1 MQNKLEETYK
11 TQKTNKSNK
20 SIYSNNEIQV
30 ENNFRCLLNNSN
42 QNISRIVSYKKKE
55 EYNNQTQNNLSAI
68 NQNKLNISYINNI
81 SDFNGISNIFE
92 SSILSDKTYQISN
105 INISF
110 NLNNED
116 DYFKEI
122 LKKLKQKYYQIKKD
136 KEILSIASVNI
147 SKNRELLRQ
156 KELSIQNEREILEK
170 ELQEKDKY
178 LKIIQDEKNT
188 INVNTSKNIK
198 DEIILSLENK
208 LYLYENNLKKKIE
221 INILQN
227 TLNNNRLNNFDV
239 IYCSFEKNDKN
250 KSIGNKNGSFIEKKE
265 FNQVKLK
272 NFINKKINKSEIQS
286 NSNSSIESVDKKN
299 DNSILAYNRKKK
311 EKKEIN
317 YDKGNKFTQKIIK
330 KEKNLIINPS
340 LIENEVKRKISI
352 KNKIPINNNSKSKQQ
367 IGSPKN
373 LLIEQLIS
381 VNKISNSLSKN
392 NKIKCENFGIKNVS
406 QKNSIEK
413 DNRSMKNNK
422 INISIHK
429 K

>member
-42 QNISRIVSYKKKE
+42 HNISRIISNKKKE

-110 NLNNED
+110 NLNHED
-116 DYFKEI
+116 EYFKEI

-188 INVNTSKNIK
+188 ININTSKNIK
-198 DEIILSLENK
+198 DEILFLLENK
-208 LYLYENNLKKKIE
+208 LYLYENNLKRKIE

-227 TLNNNRLNNFDV
+227 TINNNNLNNFDV
-239 IYCSFEKNDKN
+239 IYCSLEKNDKN

-286 NSNSSIESVDKKN
+286 NSNSSIDSVEKKN
-299 DNSILAYNRKKK
+299 DNNIIAINRDLK

-317 YDKGNKFTQKIIK
+317 YEKRNKLTQKIIK
-330 KEKNLIINPS
+330 KEKILINPS
-340 LIENEVKRKISI
+340 LESEMKRKINI
-352 KNKIPINNNSKSKQQ
+352 KNKIPINNNSKLKQQ

-373 LLIEQLIS
+373 ILIEQLIG

-392 NKIKCENFGIKNVS
+392 NKIKCENFGIKFVS

-413 DNRSMKNNK
+413 DNRSLTNNK